1 MITVVCGRSR
11 AARNERLLFY
21 HLGETQPRPLAP
33 HCNACGSPQP
43 EGSPSQQGSTLL
55 LWTPR
60 VGPWWV
66 QDSHFLLPK
75 LCEKAKSGTIRQ
87 SSRHNA
93 SHTRRVRYSPPAD
106 SLCVTLGRR
115 IEGSPI
121 SSAHPPTSLL
131 YLNFLLLGIFSSVA
145 FLILDSFP
153 DLFYFAIGSPDVV
166 IYKGKNQQSESF
178 PSFTQSAPSHCCLQN
193 FVLPGGPA
201 SFSGETEDHSWD
213 HTFSPTSYANAAS

>member
-1 MITVVCGRSR
+1 MKGCCSTILGRPNQGPWHPTAMPV
-11 AARNERLLFY
+11 AALSQRDP
-21 HLGETQPRPLAP
+21 HLNKGP
-33 HCNACGSPQP
+33 HCCSELQESVPDGYR
-43 EGSPSQQGSTLL
+43 TL
-55 LWTPR
+55 TSFFQSSVRRPK
-60 VGPWWV
+60 VGPSV
-66 QDSHFLLPK
+66 
-75 LCEKAKSGTIRQ
+75 
-87 SSRHNA
+87 SRLA
-93 SHTRRVRYSPPAD
+93 TMPHTRVRYSPPAD

-201 SFSGETEDHSWD
+201 SFSGETEDHS
-213 HTFSPTSYANAAS
+213 